1 MSELIDELLAEA
13 GERMSAAVQAAQNT
27 FSSVRTGRASPSVLD
42 RIMVDYYGA
51 MTPVKQL
58 ATVNVP
64 EARLITVQPYDASSI
79 KLIEK
84 AIMESDVGLT
94 PSNDG
99 RIIRLAIP
107 ELNEER
113 RRELVKVVRGLAED
127 GRISVR
133 NVRRDIMHDLKALKD
148 DGDVGADDERRGE
161 QEVQKLTDAPSP
173 SSTRCSRSKRKRS
186 SRFED
191 DDAGGGAGG
200 AKHVAIITDGNGR
213 WAQARGLPFAEGH
226 KAGADVVKAR
236 LRDAAEFGIR
246 ELTVYSFSTENW
258 ARPAEEVTALM
269 RMFSERILFQTPE
282 LKDEGVRMRFIGR
295 RDRVAGAL
303 QEQMDWAE
311 AETAANDRITLFVAF
326 NYGGRAEIVDAAAR
340 FQGGSEEDFRALL
353 YAPEMHDPDLVIR
366 TSGEQRMSNYLL
378 WQSAYPSSSSATS
391 YGRTSRAMPS
401 GRRWTSTTCARA
413 ASGGAERCPSHGAG
427 RPVVVAEPV
436 VRAAEGRISGPD
448 PRRDSGAGRR
458 ADDGRPGRDGLRGRR
473 GRAGPDLPARAVLD
487 VRACAAGAT
496 GGLRR
501 LHRAAGRR
509 LAR

>member
-148 DGDVGADDERRGE
+148 EGDVGADDERRGE
-161 QEVQKLTDAPSP
+161 QEVQKLTDA
-173 SSTRCSRSKRKRS
+173 R
-186 SRFED
+186 
-191 DDAGGGAGG
+191 
-200 AKHVAIITDGNGR
+200 I
-213 WAQARGLPFAEGH
+213 AE
-226 KAGADVVKAR
+226 
-236 LRDAAEFGIR
+236 
-246 ELTVYSFSTENW
+246 
-258 ARPAEEVTALM
+258 
-269 RMFSERILFQTPE
+269 
-282 LKDEGVRMRFIGR
+282 
-295 RDRVAGAL
+295 
-303 QEQMDWAE
+303 
-311 AETAANDRITLFVAF
+311 
-326 NYGGRAEIVDAAAR
+326 
-340 FQGGSEEDFRALL
+340 
-353 YAPEMHDPDLVIR
+353 
-366 TSGEQRMSNYLL
+366 
-378 WQSAYPSSSSATS
+378 
-391 YGRTSRAMPS
+391 
-401 GRRWTSTTCARA
+401 
-413 ASGGAERCPSHGAG
+413 
-427 RPVVVAEPV
+427 
-436 VRAAEGRISGPD
+436 
-448 PRRDSGAGRR
+448 
-458 ADDGRPGRDGLRGRR
+458 
-473 GRAGPDLPARAVLD
+473 LD
-487 VRACAAGAT
+487 VLLKAKEEEI
-496 GGLRR
+496 LEV
-501 LHRAAGRR
+501 
-509 LAR
+509 